1 MPLLLYPFKFRD
13 PVTRRWVK
21 ARYVARLEVIKQ
33 RYAEFEITGPPEVR
47 EGSAGTFSPHRPI
60 NARDRDEEQ

>member
-33 RYAEFEITGPPEVR
+33 RYAEFEIHRPSRGARGER
-47 EGSAGTFSPHRPI
+47 STFSPHRPI